1 MLVRGLETREG
12 PLAAGTWQGQPRSHR
27 RTARGGAGPLPEGR
41 GVRAPEP
48 GRSGLACDGPAI
60 TRGSPGP
67 PWSGATRELSSLP
80 GDVGPPV
87 PE

>member
-1 MLVRGLETREG
+1 VA
-12 PLAAGTWQGQPRSHR
+12 PDPFP
-27 RTARGGAGPLPEGR
+27 RGGGSGPPG
-41 GVRAPEP
+41 A

-60 TRGSPGP
+60 TRGGPGP

-80 GDVGPPV
+80 GVVGAPV